1 MIQFRQQ
8 LLNILCQSLFRPAL
22 QLAGNPLD
30 LAPLAALEAIFEIG
44 NDTALG
50 DLRDVSQLDLEVPER
65 THAF

>member
-8 LLNILCQSLFRPAL
+8 LLNILCQPMFRPAL

-30 LAPLAALEAIFEIG
+30 LTALAALETIFEIG
-44 NDTALG
+44 NETALA